1 MLRFLTSPAVLNGV
15 LFLGAAFLIASFA
28 YAALHGPNGIGAR
41 TDLEKQVIL
50 TTAALEDVRV
60 DRAALQNKVR
70 RLSDDFLDLDLL
82 DEQARRELVLI
93 RPDEQILR

>member
-1 MLRFLTSPAVLNGV
+1 MRLWLTGPVVLNAA

-28 YAALHGPNGIGAR
+28 YAALHGPNGVAVR

-50 TTAALEDVRV
+50 TTAALETARA
-60 DRAALQNKVR
+60 DRAILENKVR